1 MAKTAKPPAPPRPR
15 SNRPLKKKTSYSL
28 SPECIQLLQDLA
40 ADLGTLSA
48 SGTIELLV
56 REKAEAR
63 GLRPGL
69 AEQRRQSQPGLKT
82 P

>member
-1 MAKTAKPPAPPRPR
+1 MAKKAAKRPR
-15 SNRPLKKKTSYSL
+15 TNRPLKKKTSYSL
-28 SPECIQLLQDLA
+28 SPECIQLLRDLA
-40 ADLGTLSA
+40 SDLGTLSA
-48 SGTIELLV
+48 TGTIELLV

-69 AEQRRQSQPGLKT
+69 AEQRRQLQPGLKT

>member
-1 MAKTAKPPAPPRPR
+1 MAKKAAKRPR
-15 SNRPLKKKTSYSL
+15 TNRPLKQKTSYSL
-28 SPECIQLLQDLA
+28 SPECIQLLRDLA
-40 ADLGTLSA
+40 SDLGTLSA

-69 AEQRRQSQPGLKT
+69 AEQRRQLQPGLKT

>member
-1 MAKTAKPPAPPRPR
+1 MSKIP
-15 SNRPLKKKTSYSL
+15 NRPLKKKTSYSL

-48 SGTIELLV
+48 TGTIELLV

-63 GLRPGL
+63 GLRPRPAARGS
-69 AEQRRQSQPGLKT
+69 RTQPGLKM